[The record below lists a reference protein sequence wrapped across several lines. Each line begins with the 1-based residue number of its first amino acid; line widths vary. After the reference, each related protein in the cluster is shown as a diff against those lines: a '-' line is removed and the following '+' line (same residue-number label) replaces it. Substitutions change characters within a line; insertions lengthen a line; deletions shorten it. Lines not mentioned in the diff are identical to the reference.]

1 MKFINEARRNLNE
14 ENDFQEGLHKLGF
27 NYNVIYSKTNDYMTR
42 INEFRKC
49 QQYFEQKILN
59 NDRIINLSYYNFD

>member
-14 ENDFQEGLHKLGF
+14 ENDFQEALHKLGF

-49 QQYFEQKILN
+49 Q
-59 NDRIINLSYYNFD
+59 